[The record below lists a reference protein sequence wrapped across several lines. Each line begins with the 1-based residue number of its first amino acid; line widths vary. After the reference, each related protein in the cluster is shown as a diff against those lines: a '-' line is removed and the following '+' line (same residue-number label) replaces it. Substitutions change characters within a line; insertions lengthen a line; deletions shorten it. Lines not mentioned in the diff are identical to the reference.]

1 MTPQRARSG
10 DASAGASM
18 RLRLLRSSFALGS
31 WLMPGA
37 TVRRAHRLFDT
48 PLASSRT
55 RARAHPPPASG
66 LEFMRWQDERLALYR
81 WGDPVRQPTVL
92 FVHGWSSYGQR
103 YTSWLP
109 ALRAAGYAVVAF
121 DQLGH
126 GRSSG
131 HRNNLPGFVDAVVGV
146 ARHLGIGAAGRGQ
159 VAPRKLAAVIGHSLG
174 AAAVSLALSRG
185 LSAQRVVLIAPPA
198 DLHAA
203 SRRFARLIGLSGHLV
218 RPLVRRFH
226 EQTGVDPLVPAAA
239 SACAGAFDARL
250 GHPRHRRRRSS
261 LGRGR
266 ALRTLLARRTDAEHP
281 RTGPSSH
288 PRRAAGHRCGGPVRA
303 RRIDRRSRGVDV
315 GSPGR
320 AGVTERV
327 ARNGPGIATLD
338 GYG

>member
-10 DASAGASM
+10 GTSAHASM

-55 RARAHPPPASG
+55 RARAHAPPASG

-81 WGDPVRQPTVL
+81 WGDPGRQPTVL

-159 VAPRKLAAVIGHSLG
+159 VAPRRLAAVIGHSLG

-185 LSAQRVVLIAPPA
+185 LCAQRVVLIAPPA

-218 RPLVRRFH
+218 QPLVRRFH
-226 EQTGVDPLVPAAA
+226 EQTGVDPLVLQPHRHAPALSTPALVIHDTA
-239 SACAGAFDARL
+239 DDEVPWDEGERYARYWPDARMLSTVGL
-250 GHPRHRRRRSS
+250 GH
-261 LGRGR
+261 
-266 ALRTLLARRTDAEHP
+266 
-281 RTGPSSH
+281 
-288 PRRAAGHRCGGPVRA
+288 
-303 RRIDRRSRGVDV
+303 RRILDEPRVIDAAVRFVLGESIGDRVVSTSDL
-315 GSPGR
+315 P
-320 AGVTERV
+320 AGL
-327 ARNGPGIATLD
+327 G
-338 GYG
+338 